1 MFAALGQKVQ
11 QNAHADVC
19 GSFGTHISKDVL
31 YALPVTVTVKVM
43 ARRLIVWRRSN
54 ARARTVA
61 FPSAR

>member
-19 GSFGTHISKDVL
+19 GSFGTHISKD
-31 YALPVTVTVKVM
+31 
-43 ARRLIVWRRSN
+43 ARRLIVWHRSN